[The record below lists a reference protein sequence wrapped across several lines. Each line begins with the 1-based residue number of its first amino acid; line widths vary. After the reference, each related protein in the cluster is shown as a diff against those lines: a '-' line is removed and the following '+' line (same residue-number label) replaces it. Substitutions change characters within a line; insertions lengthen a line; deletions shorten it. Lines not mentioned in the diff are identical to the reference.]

1 MKKIFFMFFIV
12 FGLCFANESID
23 GSNLAIESNLSSIAI
38 NNEIVIEANST
49 NVSYEANDI
58 NKAIVEANITA
69 KSNIVESNLSPK
81 IDENDSLSSI
91 EAPNLAIK
99 SVDFTLYGLYENADV
114 VVKFVIYI
122 LVIFSLLTWSVLI
135 AKVIEFWRYK
145 KILKL
150 DLFYTKKAIFLE
162 DLPTL
167 KENSFMEIFK
177 NEAIIEMEKSKKLN
191 GTKSRIRT
199 NFEIKINSI
208 ITNAKNLTSILA
220 SIGSSAPF
228 IGLFGTVWG
237 IMNSFIGIAGSND
250 TGLDVVAPGIAEALF
265 ATAFGLAAAIPAV
278 LFYNYIIRKTAKF
291 ANEIDEIATAVYLI
305 ADRTLD
311 KKW

>member
-12 FGLCFANESID
+12 VGICFAENNLQSKNLNT
-23 GSNLAIESNLSSIAI
+23 SNLVENLQ
-38 NNEIVIEANST
+38 
-49 NVSYEANDI
+49 
-58 NKAIVEANITA
+58 
-69 KSNIVESNLSPK
+69 NL
-81 IDENDSLSSI
+81 DENLPQNSKNYQHSSL
-91 EAPNLAIK
+91 NLNQNLDLNSKTQTKEK
-99 SVDFTLYGLYENADV
+99 SKFTLFSLYENADM

-135 AKVIEFWRYK
+135 AKVIEFWHYK

-150 DLFYTKKAIFLE
+150 DLFYTRKAIFLE

-278 LFYNYIIRKTAKF
+278 LFYNYITRKTAKF

>member
-12 FGLCFANESID
+12 VGLCFAENNLQSKNLNT
-23 GSNLAIESNLSSIAI
+23 SNLVENLQNLDENLPQNSKNYQHSNL
-38 NNEIVIEANST
+38 NLNQNLDLNSKIQT
-49 NVSYEANDI
+49 KE
-58 NKAIVEANITA
+58 
-69 KSNIVESNLSPK
+69 KSK
-81 IDENDSLSSI
+81 
-91 EAPNLAIK
+91 
-99 SVDFTLYGLYENADV
+99 FTLFSLYENADM

-278 LFYNYIIRKTAKF
+278 LFYNYITRKTAKF

-311 KKW
+311 KK

>member
-12 FGLCFANESID
+12 VGLCFAENNLQSKNLNT
-23 GSNLAIESNLSSIAI
+23 SNLVENLQNLDENLPQNSKNYQHSNL
-38 NNEIVIEANST
+38 NLNQNLDLNSKIQT
-49 NVSYEANDI
+49 KE
-58 NKAIVEANITA
+58 
-69 KSNIVESNLSPK
+69 KSK
-81 IDENDSLSSI
+81 
-91 EAPNLAIK
+91 
-99 SVDFTLYGLYENADV
+99 FTLFSLYENADM

-150 DLFYTKKAIFLE
+150 DLFYTRKAIFLE

-177 NEAIIEMEKSKKLN
+177 NEAIDEIEKSKNLDGIKA
-191 GTKSRIRT
+191 RIKTR
-199 NFEIKINSI
+199 FETKINSFL
-208 ITNAKNLTSILA
+208 TNARNFTSILA

-237 IMNSFIGIAGSND
+237 IMNSFIGIASSND

-265 ATAFGLAAAIPAV
+265 ATAFGLGAAIPAV
-278 LFYNYIIRKTAKF
+278 LFYNYITRKTAKF
-291 ANEIDEIATAVYLI
+291 ANELDEIATSVYVI

-311 KKW
+311 KK

>member
-12 FGLCFANESID
+12 VGICFAENNLQSKNLNT
-23 GSNLAIESNLSSIAI
+23 SNLVENLQ
-38 NNEIVIEANST
+38 
-49 NVSYEANDI
+49 
-58 NKAIVEANITA
+58 
-69 KSNIVESNLSPK
+69 NL
-81 IDENDSLSSI
+81 DENLPQNSKNYQHSSL
-91 EAPNLAIK
+91 NLNQNLDLNSKIQTKEK
-99 SVDFTLYGLYENADV
+99 SKFTLFSLYENADM

-150 DLFYTKKAIFLE
+150 DLFYTRKAIFLE

-278 LFYNYIIRKTAKF
+278 LFYNYITRKTAKF

-311 KKW
+311 KK

>member
-12 FGLCFANESID
+12 VGLCFAENNLQSKNLNT
-23 GSNLAIESNLSSIAI
+23 SNLVENLQ
-38 NNEIVIEANST
+38 
-49 NVSYEANDI
+49 
-58 NKAIVEANITA
+58 
-69 KSNIVESNLSPK
+69 NL
-81 IDENDSLSSI
+81 DENLPQNSKNYQHSSL
-91 EAPNLAIK
+91 NLNQNLDLNSKTQTKEK
-99 SVDFTLYGLYENADV
+99 SKFTLFSLYENADM
-114 VVKFVIYI
+114 VVKIVIYI

-150 DLFYTKKAIFLE
+150 DLFYTRKAIFLE

-177 NEAIIEMEKSKKLN
+177 NEAMIEMEKSKKLN

-278 LFYNYIIRKTAKF
+278 LFYNYITRKTAKF

-311 KKW
+311 KK

>member
-12 FGLCFANESID
+12 VGLCFAENNLQSKNLNT
-23 GSNLAIESNLSSIAI
+23 SNLVENLQ
-38 NNEIVIEANST
+38 
-49 NVSYEANDI
+49 
-58 NKAIVEANITA
+58 
-69 KSNIVESNLSPK
+69 NL
-81 IDENDSLSSI
+81 DENLPQNSKNYQHSSL
-91 EAPNLAIK
+91 NLNQNLDLNSKTQTKEK
-99 SVDFTLYGLYENADV
+99 SKFTLFSLYENADM

-150 DLFYTKKAIFLE
+150 DLFYTRKAIFLE

-208 ITNAKNLTSILA
+208 ITNARNLTSILA

-265 ATAFGLAAAIPAV
+265 ATAFGLSAAIPAV
-278 LFYNYIIRKTAKF
+278 LFYNYITRKTAKF

-311 KKW
+311 KK

>member
-12 FGLCFANESID
+12 VGICFAENNLQSKNLNT
-23 GSNLAIESNLSSIAI
+23 SNLVENLQ
-38 NNEIVIEANST
+38 
-49 NVSYEANDI
+49 
-58 NKAIVEANITA
+58 
-69 KSNIVESNLSPK
+69 NL
-81 IDENDSLSSI
+81 DENLPQNSKNYQHSSL
-91 EAPNLAIK
+91 NLNQNLDLNSKTQTKEK
-99 SVDFTLYGLYENADV
+99 SKFTLFSLYENADM

-150 DLFYTKKAIFLE
+150 DLFYTRKAIFLE

-278 LFYNYIIRKTAKF
+278 LFYNYITRKTAKF
-291 ANEIDEIATAVYLI
+291 TNEIDEIATAVYLI

>member
-12 FGLCFANESID
+12 VGICFAENNLQSKNLNT
-23 GSNLAIESNLSSIAI
+23 SNLVENLQ
-38 NNEIVIEANST
+38 
-49 NVSYEANDI
+49 
-58 NKAIVEANITA
+58 
-69 KSNIVESNLSPK
+69 NL
-81 IDENDSLSSI
+81 DENLPQNSKNYQHSSL
-91 EAPNLAIK
+91 NLNQNLDLNSKTQTKEK
-99 SVDFTLYGLYENADV
+99 SKFTLFSLYENADM

-150 DLFYTKKAIFLE
+150 DLFYTRKAIFLE

-278 LFYNYIIRKTAKF
+278 LFYNYITRKTAKF

-311 KKW
+311 KK

>member
-12 FGLCFANESID
+12 VGICFAENNLQSKNLNT
-23 GSNLAIESNLSSIAI
+23 SNLVENLQ
-38 NNEIVIEANST
+38 
-49 NVSYEANDI
+49 
-58 NKAIVEANITA
+58 
-69 KSNIVESNLSPK
+69 NL
-81 IDENDSLSSI
+81 DENLPQNSKNYQHSSL
-91 EAPNLAIK
+91 NLNQNLDLNSKTQTKEK
-99 SVDFTLYGLYENADV
+99 SKFTLFSLYENADM

-150 DLFYTKKAIFLE
+150 DLFYTRKAIFLE

-278 LFYNYIIRKTAKF
+278 LFYNYVTRKTAKF

>member
-12 FGLCFANESID
+12 VGLCFAENNLQSKNLNT
-23 GSNLAIESNLSSIAI
+23 SNLVENLQNLDENLPQNSKNYQHSNL
-38 NNEIVIEANST
+38 NLNQNLDLNSKIQT
-49 NVSYEANDI
+49 KE
-58 NKAIVEANITA
+58 
-69 KSNIVESNLSPK
+69 KSK
-81 IDENDSLSSI
+81 
-91 EAPNLAIK
+91 
-99 SVDFTLYGLYENADV
+99 FTLFSLYENADM

-150 DLFYTKKAIFLE
+150 DLFYTRKAIFLE

-278 LFYNYIIRKTAKF
+278 LFYNYITRKTAKF

>member
-12 FGLCFANESID
+12 VGLCFAENNLQSKNLNT
-23 GSNLAIESNLSSIAI
+23 SNLVENLQ
-38 NNEIVIEANST
+38 
-49 NVSYEANDI
+49 
-58 NKAIVEANITA
+58 
-69 KSNIVESNLSPK
+69 NL
-81 IDENDSLSSI
+81 DENLPQNSKNYQHSSL
-91 EAPNLAIK
+91 NLNQNLDLNSKTQTKEK
-99 SVDFTLYGLYENADV
+99 SKFTLFSLYENADM

-150 DLFYTKKAIFLE
+150 DLFYTRKAIFLE

-177 NEAIIEMEKSKKLN
+177 NEAMIEMEKSKKLN

-278 LFYNYIIRKTAKF
+278 LFYNYITRKTAKF